1 MDKYLGYE
9 ECYAVDGN
17 ELIQFYANPKE
28 NIFSLRQNEYGL
40 IHDESGNLVD
50 KVKWNGNEYEQL
62 TYKAIKNEFTGKL
75 RPRNLQQEL
84 AFDMLQDS
92 NTTVKLLTGTWGSGK
107 TMLMAAT
114 ALNYVMG
121 GAYDRL
127 VWIRN
132 NYETRDTN
140 AIGHLPGSFMDKM
153 IVWAAPL
160 ADHLGGE
167 EGLNRAVNEGQI
179 EIQHLG
185 FIRGRDI
192 KNSIVL
198 CSEAENLTRDHMALL
213 LSRIGEGSALWLD
226 GDVAQTDHKKFDTN
240 SGIRAIIDSL
250 AGDPLFGYVHL
261 TKTERSKT
269 AELACKLL

>member
-9 ECYAVDGN
+9 ECHAVDGN

-40 IHDESGNLVD
+40 LHDENGNLVD
-50 KVKWNGNEYEQL
+50 KVKWNGNEYKQL
-62 TYKAIKNEFTGKL
+62 AYKAIKNEFTGKL
-75 RPRNLQQEL
+75 RPRNIQQEL

-167 EGLNRAVNEGQI
+167 EGLNRAVNEGQV

-198 CSEAENLTRDHMALL
+198 CSEAENLTREHMALL

>member
-9 ECYAVDGN
+9 ECHAVDGN

-40 IHDESGNLVD
+40 LHDENGNLVD
-50 KVKWNGNEYEQL
+50 KVKWNGNEYKQL

-75 RPRNLQQEL
+75 RPRNIQQEL

-167 EGLNRAVNEGQI
+167 DGLNRAVNEGQV

>member
-50 KVKWNGNEYEQL
+50 KVKWNGNEYKQL

-167 EGLNRAVNEGQI
+167 EGLNRAVNEGQV

-240 SGIRAIIDSL
+240 SGIRAIIDYL

>member
-9 ECYAVDGN
+9 ECHAVDGN

-40 IHDESGNLVD
+40 LHDENGNLVD
-50 KVKWNGNEYEQL
+50 KVKWNGNEYKQL

-75 RPRNLQQEL
+75 RPRNIQQEL

-167 EGLNRAVNEGQI
+167 EGLNRAVNEGQV

-198 CSEAENLTRDHMALL
+198 CSEAENLTREHMALL